1 MSCINLGMKFLAL
14 LYTYS
19 CGCYILTLVGDG
31 TATVIFLC
39 SANAIT
45 QPAVHNDM
53 TNEGD
58 CLFMYLIYW

>member
-19 CGCYILTLVGDG
+19 CGCYILVGDG

-53 TNEGD
+53 TIEGD
-58 CLFMYLIYW
+58 CLFIYLIYW